1 MAINAIDGVA
11 TTTLSAV
18 DGRTLSTLSAINGQA
33 FTVPYT
39 PSSAPNIW
47 AWSEPSLLG
56 LANNDPISTLTDQT
70 GNSRNWTSTATER
83 PLYKVNIFNG
93 STVGAALL
101 DGDNDNFAVPNASA
115 LTAIHMFQVVKLS
128 ADPPIN
134 SLESGFHTWT
144 GDGGNNAHY
153 PFTDGVIYDS
163 FASTARKTTAD
174 PGNMA
179 AAHVYDVFSG
189 SGNWRNRF
197 NGTTVFSTGTNT
209 VSIPATG
216 KWGQNFNA
224 DNMHGWM
231 GGIYI
236 FSAEVTGTDRT
247 NLINYINTK
256 FGTSST

>member
-1 MAINAIDGVA
+1 MAYAPA
-11 TTTLSAV
+11 AL
-18 DGRTLSTLSAINGQA
+18 
-33 FTVPYT
+33 VPNT
-39 PSSAPNIW
+39 IPNIW
-47 AWSEPSLLG
+47 AWSEPKRLG
-56 LANNDPISTLTDQT
+56 LANNDPISTLTDLT
-70 GNSRNWTSTATER
+70 GNGRNWTAVTTER
-83 PLYKVNIFNG
+83 PLYKVNIFNS

-101 DGDNDNFAVPNASA
+101 DGDNDNFAIPDASA
-115 LTAIHMFQVVKLS
+115 LTAIHMFQVVMLS

-134 SLESGFHTWT
+134 TAETGFHTWT
-144 GDGGNNAHY
+144 GDNGNNAHY

-179 AAHVYDVFSG
+179 VAHVYDVFSG
-189 SGNWRNRF
+189 SGLWVNKF
-197 NGTTVFSTGTNT
+197 NGTTITSTGTNT

-224 DNMHGWM
+224 DNMHGYM

-236 FSAEVTGTDRT
+236 FSAQTTGTNRT
-247 NLINYINTK
+247 TLINYINGE

>member
-1 MAINAIDGVA
+1 VIITRPPTSGIIGPV
-11 TTTLSAV
+11 TTL
-18 DGRTLSTLSAINGQA
+18 
-33 FTVPYT
+33 VPNT
-39 PSSAPNIW
+39 IPNIW
-47 AWSEPSLLG
+47 AWGEPSRLG
-56 LANNDPISTLTDQT
+56 LNDTDPISTLTDLT
-70 GNSRNWTSTATER
+70 GNGRNWTAVTTER

-93 STVGAALL
+93 STIGAALL

-115 LTAIHMFQVVKLS
+115 LTAIHMFQVVQLS

-134 SLESGFHTWT
+134 TAETGFHTWT
-144 GDGGNNAHY
+144 GDGANNAHY

-179 AAHVYDVFSG
+179 VAHVYDVFSG
-189 SGNWRNRF
+189 SANWRNRF
-197 NGTTVFSTGTNT
+197 NGTTITSTGTNT
-209 VSIPATG
+209 VSIPSSG

-224 DNMHGWM
+224 DNMHGYM

-247 NLINYINTK
+247 TLINYINSR